1 MFGYHV
7 PRLRT
12 LAMIAL
18 LLVLSAAAY
27 GFAAANT
34 VPNSGAGDGSGT
46 ITGYVI
52 TDVRYTLNATNPA
65 NIDSV
70 SFTVTPGGTAAAPTS
85 VKAKL
90 VSTSSTYSSCTN
102 TAGTTWSCAV
112 TGVTALAADELRVI
126 AAQ

>member
-1 MFGYHV
+1 MFGSRI
-7 PRLRT
+7 PRLRI
-12 LAMIAL
+12 LASTAML
-18 LLVLSAAAY
+18 LILSAVAY

-34 VPNSGAGDGSGT
+34 VPASGAGDGAGA
-46 ITGYVI
+46 ITGYTISAVK
-52 TDVRYTLNATNPA
+52 YTLNATTPA

-70 SFTVTPGGTAAAPTS
+70 SFTLTPVGAAGAPTT

-90 VSTSSTYSSCTN
+90 ITSSTTYSACTL
-102 TAGTTWSCAV
+102 ATTIWTCNV

>member
-1 MFGYHV
+1 MFGSRI
-7 PRLRT
+7 PRLRL
-12 LAMIAL
+12 LASIAML
-18 LLVLSAAAY
+18 LILSAAAY

-34 VPNSGAGDGSGT
+34 VPVSGAGDGSGT
-46 ITGYVI
+46 ITGYTVGA
-52 TDVRYTLNATNPA
+52 VKYNLNATTPA

-70 SFTVTPGGTAAAPTS
+70 SFTLTPVGAAGAPTT

-90 VSTSSTYSSCTN
+90 IASSTTYSACTL
-102 TAGTTWSCAV
+102 ATTIWTCNV

>member
-1 MFGYHV
+1 MFGSRI
-7 PRLRT
+7 PPIRLVAS
-12 LAMIAL
+12 LAML
-18 LLVLSAAAY
+18 LILSSVAY

-34 VPNSGAGDGSGT
+34 VPASGAGDGAGT
-46 ITGYVI
+46 ISGYTVGA
-52 TDVRYTLNATNPA
+52 VKYTLNATTPA

-70 SFTVTPGGTAAAPTS
+70 SFTLTPGGTAGAPTT

-90 VSTSSTYSSCTN
+90 VSSSSTYSACTLTG
-102 TAGTTWSCAV
+102 TAWSCNV

>member
-1 MFGYHV
+1 MFASYV

-12 LAMIAL
+12 LALLAL
-18 LLVLSAAAY
+18 LLVLSAVAY

-34 VPNSGAGDGSGT
+34 VPDSGAGDGSGT

-52 TDVRYTLNATNPA
+52 SNVRYTLNATNPA

-90 VSTSSTYSSCTN
+90 VSTTSTYSSCTN
-102 TAGTTWSCAV
+102 TSGTTWSCAV
-112 TGVTALAADELRVI
+112 SGVTAQQADELRVI

>member
-1 MFGYHV
+1 MFGSQF
-7 PRLRT
+7 PRIRI
-12 LAMIAL
+12 LAMFAL

-34 VPNSGAGDGSGT
+34 VPVSGAGDGAGT
-46 ITGYVI
+46 ISGYTISNVK
-52 TDVRYTLNATNPA
+52 YALNATTPA

-70 SFTVTPGGTAAAPTS
+70 SFTVTPAGAAGAPTT

-90 VSTSSTYSSCTN
+90 VSTSTSYSACTLATSTWTCN
-102 TAGTTWSCAV
+102 F
-112 TGVTALAADELRVI
+112 TGVTAAQADELRVI